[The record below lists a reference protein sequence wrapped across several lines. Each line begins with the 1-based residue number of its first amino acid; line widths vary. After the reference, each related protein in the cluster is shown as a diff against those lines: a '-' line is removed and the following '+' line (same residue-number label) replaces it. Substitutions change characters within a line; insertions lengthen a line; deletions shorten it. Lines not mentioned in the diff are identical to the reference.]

1 MFFSHGFSHVCNVKC
16 LWKQCEIFHMW
27 FTCISHI
34 IHSPCPSSVMFNWNC
49 VKNVINELTP
59 KSYLF
64 DHISRKGRGGGVAIL
79 YKKSFKSKCI
89 SFTKFKSFKAMG
101 FTLLSALKISI
112 FVVYRPPPS
121 SRNKLTNQMFFYVFS
136 KFLEQF
142 STSSGSFL
150 LVGDFNFHVEDPTN
164 SLTSNFLGLLNI
176 INLTQLVTQPTYNG
190 KHILDCI
197 VIRSGDNIVEN
208 VKTFDPVIYDHL
220 AVFCDLL
227 VKKPSF

>member
-121 SRNKLTNQMFFYVFS
+121 SSNKLTNQMFFYVC
-136 KFLEQF
+136 FLNSFQPVLAPFFWLEI
-142 STSSGSFL
+142 STSMSKILLILLLLIFL
-150 LVGDFNFHVEDPTN
+150 AF
-164 SLTSNFLGLLNI
+164 
-176 INLTQLVTQPTYNG
+176 
-190 KHILDCI
+190 
-197 VIRSGDNIVEN
+197 
-208 VKTFDPVIYDHL
+208 
-220 AVFCDLL
+220 
-227 VKKPSF
+227 